1 MDTIY
6 DTLAK
11 LNKVANAPEI
21 VKEDS
26 NALMKKGLEDLMKK
40 TKFNKDAD
48 YKPFGKGDKDY
59 EDGLSKDAKKDKMF
73 DDMAAADAS
82 KMNKQS
88 TYTPFS
94 DKQSPDGLPEKKKDD
109 KMFEGPGGQSKHEL
123 IRQLFKTHFGQPQY
137 NELTGGRSG
146 MRRLKIITGTSRPGY
161 TAQPVDTS
169 DFEKAIG
176 RAGLSGDVRVKS
188 DKDGYSVTVLYPD
201 QFRMQALEEADLVEK
216 ESDVERDDRAE
227 KAGREVKRDAKYDH
241 YHHAGRDG
249 KSVTKD
255 IEYDEKHDKDGM
267 HEAQGYDDKEDESL
281 GMRTGKESDKK
292 QSMKDRRDDSYGKF
306 GKRDKEHA
314 DGKMHEADKTMVKG
328 PDGKMVPDYAV
339 DGKGKNDMKEDE
351 IAEIS
356 NKTIDSYMDK
366 VGQEDGH
373 EQDMETASS
382 KRGKGIDL
390 ATAKQ
395 LGNAKV
401 KATENSG
408 TLKDAARQGVMARL
422 AELAGLPA
430 QEIEEALGTP
440 QDIANKI
447 MSENPI
453 NEASVGDAIK
463 HAYDSVYEFVGKY
476 DDAALEYLDDNAPTF
491 GKMFE
496 KYEDLDVMISNCDD
510 ATCKIMADEL
520 YDVAD
525 ELESGVL
532 ESVEEG
538 NEFSGERDKAIKAG
552 KNDFTVDGKT
562 YPVKGDKNESLEESD
577 IDQIAEVGKVY
588 PKIAKLKMKLVDDGM
603 EPEDAHDEACEKYDV
618 DPAMCD
624 KYIEMQRDS
633 KEGTKKES
641 KELDEGAVKDMMQD
655 VEEGMDKKEF
665 EKKYPGQDYDAIKKD
680 IEDRMDEGEEK
691 VEETTGSG
699 AIADGAGAGKPL
711 YKNASVYES
720 NDIVKRAMQLNE
732 DMSVTVSAG
741 TDAEPN
747 ININA
752 SGEDA
757 AKMAELCKLAG
768 IGMMGMGSQPQS
780 PYGEVEIQVAE
791 DQEFA
796 NGADDQNTM
805 DTEYM
810 TQDIAGGLNGPKK
823 MAYPKVAGGDNPMS
837 VLGESELNEVG
848 EERLMKLYQ
857 EYKAN

>member
-1 MDTIY
+1 MDNIY

-94 DKQSPDGLPEKKKDD
+94 DKQSPDGLPEKKKDT
-109 KMFEGPGGQSKHEL
+109 KMF
-123 IRQLFKTHFGQPQY
+123 
-137 NELTGGRSG
+137 
-146 MRRLKIITGTSRPGY
+146 
-161 TAQPVDTS
+161 
-169 DFEKAIG
+169 
-176 RAGLSGDVRVKS
+176 
-188 DKDGYSVTVLYPD
+188 
-201 QFRMQALEEADLVEK
+201 EK

-227 KAGREVKRDAKYDH
+227 KAGREVAHDAKYDGRD
-241 YHHAGRDG
+241 HAGKDG
-249 KSVTKD
+249 KDVTKD

-267 HEAQGYDDKEDESL
+267 HEAS
-281 GMRTGKESDKK
+281 
-292 QSMKDRRDDSYGKF
+292 
-306 GKRDKEHA
+306 
-314 DGKMHEADKTMVKG
+314 KTMVKG

-382 KRGKGIDL
+382 KREKGIDL

-401 KATENSG
+401 KATENAG

-422 AELAGLPA
+422 AELAGLPV

-440 QDIANKI
+440 QDVAAKI
-447 MSENPI
+447 MSENPLD
-453 NEASVGDAIK
+453 EAD
-463 HAYDSVYEFVGKY
+463 
-476 DDAALEYLDDNAPTF
+476 
-491 GKMFE
+491 
-496 KYEDLDVMISNCDD
+496 
-510 ATCKIMADEL
+510 
-520 YDVAD
+520 
-525 ELESGVL
+525 
-532 ESVEEG
+532 VEEG

-562 YPVKGDKNESLEESD
+562 YPVKGDKNESIEE
-577 IDQIAEVGKVY
+577 
-588 PKIAKLKMKLVDDGM
+588 
-603 EPEDAHDEACEKYDV
+603 DEEK
-618 DPAMCD
+618 
-624 KYIEMQRDS
+624 
-633 KEGTKKES
+633 
-641 KELDEGAVKDMMQD
+641 LDEGAVKDMMQD
-655 VEEGMDKKEF
+655 VEEGMGKKEF
-665 EKKYPGQDYDAIKKD
+665 EKKYPGQDYDGIKKD
-680 IEDRMDEGEEK
+680 IEDRMDEGEHDKEEK

-711 YKNASVYES
+711 YKNASIYE
-720 NDIVKRAMQLNE
+720 NNEIVKRAMQINE

-810 TQDIAGGLNGPKK
+810 TQDISGGLNGPKK
-823 MAYPKVAGGDNPMS
+823 MAYPKVAGGDNPMA

>member
-1 MDTIY
+1 MDNIY

-73 DDMAAADAS
+73 DDLAAADAA

-94 DKQSPDGLPEKKKDD
+94 DKQSPDGLPEKKKDN
-109 KMFEGPGGQSKHEL
+109 KMF
-123 IRQLFKTHFGQPQY
+123 
-137 NELTGGRSG
+137 
-146 MRRLKIITGTSRPGY
+146 
-161 TAQPVDTS
+161 
-169 DFEKAIG
+169 
-176 RAGLSGDVRVKS
+176 
-188 DKDGYSVTVLYPD
+188 
-201 QFRMQALEEADLVEK
+201 EK

-227 KAGREVKRDAKYDH
+227 KAGREVKRDAKYDGRD
-241 YHHAGRDG
+241 HAGKDG
-249 KSVTKD
+249 KDVTKD

-267 HEAQGYDDKEDESL
+267 HEADI
-281 GMRTGKESDKK
+281 
-292 QSMKDRRDDSYGKF
+292 
-306 GKRDKEHA
+306 
-314 DGKMHEADKTMVKG
+314 
-328 PDGKMVPDYAV
+328 
-339 DGKGKNDMKEDE
+339 N
-351 IAEIS
+351 EIS

-382 KRGKGIDL
+382 KREKGIDL

-401 KATENSG
+401 KATENAG

-422 AELAGLPA
+422 AELAGIPA

-440 QDIANKI
+440 QDIADKI
-447 MSENPI
+447 MSEDPLD
-453 NEASVGDAIK
+453 EAD
-463 HAYDSVYEFVGKY
+463 
-476 DDAALEYLDDNAPTF
+476 
-491 GKMFE
+491 
-496 KYEDLDVMISNCDD
+496 
-510 ATCKIMADEL
+510 
-520 YDVAD
+520 
-525 ELESGVL
+525 
-532 ESVEEG
+532 VEEG

-562 YPVKGDKNESLEESD
+562 YPVKGDKNESIDEDEE
-577 IDQIAEVGKVY
+577 K
-588 PKIAKLKMKLVDDGM
+588 
-603 EPEDAHDEACEKYDV
+603 
-618 DPAMCD
+618 
-624 KYIEMQRDS
+624 
-633 KEGTKKES
+633 
-641 KELDEGAVKDMMQD
+641 LDEDLKDAIISIED
-655 VEEGMDKKEF
+655 GMDKEEFAKEYPSMADKYD
-665 EKKYPGQDYDAIKKD
+665 EMKKEAKD
-680 IEDRMDEGEEK
+680 KMDEGEHDKEEK

-720 NDIVKRAMQLNE
+720 NEIVKRAMQINE

-741 TDAEPN
+741 TNAEPN

-823 MAYPKVAGGDNPMS
+823 MAYPKVAGGDNPMA

>member
-1 MDTIY
+1 MDNIY

-94 DKQSPDGLPEKKKDD
+94 DKQSPDGLPEKKKDT
-109 KMFEGPGGQSKHEL
+109 KMF
-123 IRQLFKTHFGQPQY
+123 
-137 NELTGGRSG
+137 
-146 MRRLKIITGTSRPGY
+146 
-161 TAQPVDTS
+161 
-169 DFEKAIG
+169 
-176 RAGLSGDVRVKS
+176 
-188 DKDGYSVTVLYPD
+188 
-201 QFRMQALEEADLVEK
+201 EK

-227 KAGREVKRDAKYDH
+227 KAGREVAHDAKYDGRR
-241 YHHAGRDG
+241 HAGKDG
-249 KSVTKD
+249 KDVTKD

-267 HEAQGYDDKEDESL
+267 HEAS
-281 GMRTGKESDKK
+281 
-292 QSMKDRRDDSYGKF
+292 
-306 GKRDKEHA
+306 
-314 DGKMHEADKTMVKG
+314 KTMVKG

-382 KRGKGIDL
+382 KREKGIDL

-401 KATENSG
+401 KATENAG

-422 AELAGLPA
+422 AELAGLPV

-440 QDIANKI
+440 QDVAAKI
-447 MSENPI
+447 MSENPLD
-453 NEASVGDAIK
+453 EAD
-463 HAYDSVYEFVGKY
+463 
-476 DDAALEYLDDNAPTF
+476 
-491 GKMFE
+491 
-496 KYEDLDVMISNCDD
+496 
-510 ATCKIMADEL
+510 
-520 YDVAD
+520 
-525 ELESGVL
+525 
-532 ESVEEG
+532 VEEG

-562 YPVKGDKNESLEESD
+562 YPVKGDKNESIEE
-577 IDQIAEVGKVY
+577 
-588 PKIAKLKMKLVDDGM
+588 
-603 EPEDAHDEACEKYDV
+603 DEEK
-618 DPAMCD
+618 
-624 KYIEMQRDS
+624 
-633 KEGTKKES
+633 
-641 KELDEGAVKDMMQD
+641 LDEGAVKDMMQD
-655 VEEGMDKKEF
+655 VEEGMGKKEF
-665 EKKYPGQDYDAIKKD
+665 EKKYPGQDYDGIKKD
-680 IEDRMDEGEEK
+680 IEDRMDEGEHDKEEK

-711 YKNASVYES
+711 YKNASIYE
-720 NDIVKRAMQLNE
+720 NNEIVKRAMQINE

-810 TQDIAGGLNGPKK
+810 TQDISGGLNGPKK
-823 MAYPKVAGGDNPMS
+823 MAYPKVAGGDNPMA

>member
-1 MDTIY
+1 MDNIY

-11 LNKVANAPEI
+11 LKKVADAPTI
-21 VKEDS
+21 VKED
-26 NALMKKGLEDLMKK
+26 NQAMMKKGLEDLMKK
-40 TKFNKDAD
+40 TRFNKDAD

-59 EDGLSKDAKKDKMF
+59 ETGLPKDAKKDKMF
-73 DDMAAADAS
+73 DDMAAADAA
-82 KMNKQS
+82 KMNKAN

-94 DKQSPDGLPEKKKDD
+94 NKQSPDGLPEKKKDD
-109 KMFEGPGGQSKHEL
+109 KMFEGPGGQTKHEL

-146 MRRLKIITGTSRPGY
+146 MRRLKIITGTTRGTGYEFANDGPG
-161 TAQPVDTS
+161 QDTS

-176 RAGLSGDVRVKS
+176 KAGLSGDVRVKS
-188 DKDGYSVTVLYPD
+188 NGTATTVLYPD
-201 QFRMQALEEADLVEK
+201 AFRMQSLAEADLVEK

-241 YHHAGRDG
+241 YRHAGKDG

-281 GMRTGKESDKK
+281 GMRTGKESGKK

-339 DGKGKNDMKEDE
+339 DGKGKNDMKE
-351 IAEIS
+351 
-356 NKTIDSYMDK
+356 N
-366 VGQEDGH
+366 
-373 EQDMETASS
+373 
-382 KRGKGIDL
+382 
-390 ATAKQ
+390 
-395 LGNAKV
+395 
-401 KATENSG
+401 NSG

-422 AELAGLPA
+422 AELAGIPA

-440 QDIANKI
+440 QDIADKI
-447 MSENPI
+447 MHENPI
-453 NEASVGDAIK
+453 DEA
-463 HAYDSVYEFVGKY
+463 E
-476 DDAALEYLDDNAPTF
+476 
-491 GKMFE
+491 
-496 KYEDLDVMISNCDD
+496 
-510 ATCKIMADEL
+510 
-520 YDVAD
+520 
-525 ELESGVL
+525 
-532 ESVEEG
+532 VEEG

-562 YPVKGDKNESLEESD
+562 YPVKGDKNESIEE
-577 IDQIAEVGKVY
+577 
-588 PKIAKLKMKLVDDGM
+588 
-603 EPEDAHDEACEKYDV
+603 DEEK
-618 DPAMCD
+618 
-624 KYIEMQRDS
+624 
-633 KEGTKKES
+633 
-641 KELDEGAVKDMMQD
+641 LDEDLKDAIISIED
-655 VEEGMDKKEF
+655 GMDKEEFAKEYPSMADKYD
-665 EKKYPGQDYDAIKKD
+665 EMKKEA
-680 IEDRMDEGEEK
+680 EDRMDEDEK
-691 VEETTGSG
+691 VEETTVAGNVSPG
-699 AIADGAGAGKPL
+699 ADGKAL
-711 YKNASVYES
+711 YKNASIYE
-720 NDIVKRAMQLNE
+720 NNEIVRRAMQLNE

-752 SGEDA
+752 SGADA

-768 IGMMGMGSQPQS
+768 IGMMGMGSQAG
-780 PYGEVEIQVAE
+780 YGDVEIQVAE

-823 MAYPKVAGGDNPMS
+823 MAYPKVAGADNPMA
-837 VLGESELNEVG
+837 VLGESEAQEVSADH
-848 EERLMKLYQ
+848 LMKLYQ
-857 EYKAN
+857 AYKAN

>member
-1 MDTIY
+1 MDNIY

-73 DDMAAADAS
+73 DDMAAADAA

-94 DKQSPDGLPEKKKDD
+94 DKQSPDGLPEKKKDN
-109 KMFEGPGGQSKHEL
+109 KMF
-123 IRQLFKTHFGQPQY
+123 
-137 NELTGGRSG
+137 
-146 MRRLKIITGTSRPGY
+146 
-161 TAQPVDTS
+161 
-169 DFEKAIG
+169 
-176 RAGLSGDVRVKS
+176 
-188 DKDGYSVTVLYPD
+188 
-201 QFRMQALEEADLVEK
+201 EK

-227 KAGREVKRDAKYDH
+227 KAGREVKRDAKYDGRD
-241 YHHAGRDG
+241 HAGKDG
-249 KSVTKD
+249 KDVTKD

-267 HEAQGYDDKEDESL
+267 HEADI
-281 GMRTGKESDKK
+281 
-292 QSMKDRRDDSYGKF
+292 
-306 GKRDKEHA
+306 
-314 DGKMHEADKTMVKG
+314 
-328 PDGKMVPDYAV
+328 
-339 DGKGKNDMKEDE
+339 N
-351 IAEIS
+351 EIS

-382 KRGKGIDL
+382 KREKGIDL

-401 KATENSG
+401 KATENAG

-422 AELAGLPA
+422 AELAGIPA

-440 QDIANKI
+440 QDIADKI
-447 MSENPI
+447 MSEDPLD
-453 NEASVGDAIK
+453 EAD
-463 HAYDSVYEFVGKY
+463 
-476 DDAALEYLDDNAPTF
+476 
-491 GKMFE
+491 
-496 KYEDLDVMISNCDD
+496 
-510 ATCKIMADEL
+510 
-520 YDVAD
+520 
-525 ELESGVL
+525 
-532 ESVEEG
+532 VEEG

-562 YPVKGDKNESLEESD
+562 YPVKGDKNESIDEDEE
-577 IDQIAEVGKVY
+577 K
-588 PKIAKLKMKLVDDGM
+588 
-603 EPEDAHDEACEKYDV
+603 
-618 DPAMCD
+618 
-624 KYIEMQRDS
+624 
-633 KEGTKKES
+633 
-641 KELDEGAVKDMMQD
+641 LDEDLKDAIISIED
-655 VEEGMDKKEF
+655 GMDKEEFAKEYPSMADKYD
-665 EKKYPGQDYDAIKKD
+665 EMKKEAKD
-680 IEDRMDEGEEK
+680 KMDEGEHDKEEK

-720 NDIVKRAMQLNE
+720 NEIVKRAMQINE

-741 TDAEPN
+741 TNAEPN

-823 MAYPKVAGGDNPMS
+823 MAYPKVAGGDNPMA

>member
-82 KMNKQS
+82 KMNKQKN
-88 TYTPFS
+88 YTPFS
-94 DKQSPDGLPEKKKDD
+94 DKQSPDGLPEKKKDT
-109 KMFEGPGGQSKHEL
+109 KMF
-123 IRQLFKTHFGQPQY
+123 
-137 NELTGGRSG
+137 
-146 MRRLKIITGTSRPGY
+146 
-161 TAQPVDTS
+161 
-169 DFEKAIG
+169 
-176 RAGLSGDVRVKS
+176 
-188 DKDGYSVTVLYPD
+188 
-201 QFRMQALEEADLVEK
+201 EK

-430 QEIEEALGTP
+430 KEIEEALGTP

-463 HAYDSVYEFVGKY
+463 HAYDSVYEYVGKY
-476 DDAALEYLDDNAPTF
+476 DDAALEYLDNNAPTF
-491 GKMFE
+491 GEMFE

-552 KNDFTVDGKT
+552 KNDFTVGDKT

-577 IDQIAEVGKVY
+577 IDQIADVGKVY
-588 PKIAKLKMKLVDDGM
+588 SKINKMKMDLVDDGM
-603 EPEDAHDEACEKYDV
+603 EPEDAQDKACEKYDC
-618 DPAMCD
+618 DPSMYD
-624 KYIEMQRDS
+624 KYVEMKRDER
-633 KEGTKKES
+633 EGTKKES

-665 EKKYPGQDYDAIKKD
+665 EKKYPGQDYDGIKKD
-680 IEDRMDEGEEK
+680 IEDRMDEEK
-691 VEETTGSG
+691 VEETTSGSV
-699 AIADGAGAGKPL
+699 ATSEGAGKPL
-711 YKNASVYES
+711 YQNASVYES
-720 NDIVKRAMQLNE
+720 NEIVKRAMQLNE

-823 MAYPKVAGGDNPMS
+823 MAYPKVAGGDNPMA

>member
-82 KMNKQS
+82 KMNKQKN
-88 TYTPFS
+88 YTPFS
-94 DKQSPDGLPEKKKDD
+94 DKQSPDGLPEKKKDT
-109 KMFEGPGGQSKHEL
+109 KMF
-123 IRQLFKTHFGQPQY
+123 
-137 NELTGGRSG
+137 
-146 MRRLKIITGTSRPGY
+146 
-161 TAQPVDTS
+161 
-169 DFEKAIG
+169 
-176 RAGLSGDVRVKS
+176 
-188 DKDGYSVTVLYPD
+188 
-201 QFRMQALEEADLVEK
+201 EK

-430 QEIEEALGTP
+430 KEIEEALGTP

-562 YPVKGDKNESLEESD
+562 YPVKGDKNESIEE
-577 IDQIAEVGKVY
+577 
-588 PKIAKLKMKLVDDGM
+588 
-603 EPEDAHDEACEKYDV
+603 DEEK
-618 DPAMCD
+618 
-624 KYIEMQRDS
+624 
-633 KEGTKKES
+633 
-641 KELDEGAVKDMMQD
+641 LDEGAVKDMMQD

-823 MAYPKVAGGDNPMS
+823 MAYPKVAGGDNPMA

>member
-48 YKPFGKGDKDY
+48 YKPFGKDDKDY

-82 KMNKQS
+82 KMNKQKN
-88 TYTPFS
+88 YTPFS
-94 DKQSPDGLPEKKKDD
+94 DKQSPDGLPEKKKDN
-109 KMFEGPGGQSKHEL
+109 KMF
-123 IRQLFKTHFGQPQY
+123 
-137 NELTGGRSG
+137 
-146 MRRLKIITGTSRPGY
+146 
-161 TAQPVDTS
+161 
-169 DFEKAIG
+169 
-176 RAGLSGDVRVKS
+176 
-188 DKDGYSVTVLYPD
+188 
-201 QFRMQALEEADLVEK
+201 EK

-227 KAGREVKRDAKYDH
+227 KAGREVKRDAKYDR

-249 KSVTKD
+249 KDVTKD

-267 HEAQGYDDKEDESL
+267 HEAS
-281 GMRTGKESDKK
+281 
-292 QSMKDRRDDSYGKF
+292 
-306 GKRDKEHA
+306 
-314 DGKMHEADKTMVKG
+314 KTMVKG

-382 KRGKGIDL
+382 KREKGIDL

-510 ATCKIMADEL
+510 ATCRIMADEL

-562 YPVKGDKNESLEESD
+562 YPVKGGKNESIDEDEE
-577 IDQIAEVGKVY
+577 K
-588 PKIAKLKMKLVDDGM
+588 
-603 EPEDAHDEACEKYDV
+603 
-618 DPAMCD
+618 
-624 KYIEMQRDS
+624 
-633 KEGTKKES
+633 
-641 KELDEGAVKDMMQD
+641 LDEDGNKKQMQD
-655 VEEGMDKKEF
+655 VEEGMSKEEF
-665 EKKYPGQDYDAIKKD
+665 EKEYPGQGSTYDKIKK
-680 IEDRMDEGEEK
+680 ELEEKMDEGAHDKEEK

-720 NDIVKRAMQLNE
+720 NEIVKRAMQLNE

-823 MAYPKVAGGDNPMS
+823 MAYPKVAGADNPMA

-857 EYKAN
+857 EYKAK